1 MSVKVKGNVIV
12 EYGDKLISELTPIIG
27 NHTDEY
33 NFKYFSFGWHNFC
46 NGEDDF
52 LEELNNLNFI
62 QVDPLLEKLK
72 EREIK
77 EFEKEKKKADKEHER
92 T

>member
-33 NFKYFSFGWHNFC
+33 NFKYFSFG
-46 NGEDDF
+46 
-52 LEELNNLNFI
+52 
-62 QVDPLLEKLK
+62 
-72 EREIK
+72 
-77 EFEKEKKKADKEHER
+77 
-92 T
+92 